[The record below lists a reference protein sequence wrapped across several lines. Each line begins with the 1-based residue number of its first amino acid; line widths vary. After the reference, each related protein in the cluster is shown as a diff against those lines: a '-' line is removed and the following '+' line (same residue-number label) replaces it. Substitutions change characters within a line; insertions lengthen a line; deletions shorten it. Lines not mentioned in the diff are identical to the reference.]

1 MELYSNMSKKN
12 KILVVAAFTL
22 ILSLAAFGC
31 TSGGKES
38 TTGTGETEGESKN
51 LSGNIKID
59 GSSTVAPI
67 SEAVAEEFMAV
78 NPSVQVTVGTSG
90 TGGGFKKFTVGE
102 IDISDA
108 SRHIKDEEKEAAEKS
123 GIEYVEIPIAYDGIS
138 IVVNH
143 DNDWAKSITVEELNK
158 IWAPDSKVKTWKDV
172 RADWP
177 DEKLVLYGP
186 GTDSG
191 TFDYF
196 TDEINGEEGAS
207 RTDYSASEDD
217 NVLVQGVAGDK
228 GALGYFGYAYYAEN
242 TSKIKAL
249 SVDGGDGAI
258 EPNET
263 TIKDGTYKP
272 LARRLFIYVNKK
284 ALERPEV
291 KAFLKFYLTEGRT
304 LVSEVG
310 YVPLN
315 DAEYEQSLKLVE

>member
-1 MELYSNMSKKN
+1 MEFISRIAASKK
-12 KILVVAAFTL
+12 ILALTVV
-22 ILSLAAFGC
+22 LALLALTVVGC
-31 TSGGKES
+31 SSEKKTSTNGTAGGAD
-38 TTGTGETEGESKN
+38 
-51 LSGNIKID
+51 LSGTIKID

-67 SEAVAEEFMAV
+67 SEAVAEEFMAA
-78 NPSVQVTVGTSG
+78 NPGVQVTVGTSG

-108 SRHIKDEEKEAAEKS
+108 SRGIKDEEKTAAEENS
-123 GIEYVEIPIAYDGIS
+123 IEYVEIPIAYDGIA
-138 IVVNH
+138 IVVND
-143 DNDWAKSITVEELNK
+143 DNDWAKSVTVEELSK
-158 IWAPDSKVKTWKDV
+158 IWAPNSNVKTWKEI

-177 DEKLVLYGP
+177 EEKLILYGP

-207 RTDYSASEDD
+207 RTDYTASEDD

-242 TSKIKAL
+242 KDKIQAL
-249 SVDGGDGAI
+249 AIDGGGGEV
-258 EPNET
+258 EPSAT

-272 LARRLFIYVNKK
+272 LARPLFIYVNKK

-291 KAFLKFYLTEGRT
+291 KEFLRFFFTEGRA
-304 LVSEVG
+304 LVAEVG

-315 DAEYEQSLKLVE
+315 DAEYEENLKLVE

>member
-1 MELYSNMSKKN
+1 MEFVSRIVKRN
-12 KILVVAAFTL
+12 KLFVLAIIAALFALTVV
-22 ILSLAAFGC
+22 GC
-31 TSGGKES
+31 TSGTKAN
-38 TTGTGETEGESKN
+38 TGGNTDGSG
-51 LSGNIKID
+51 LSGTIKID

-67 SEAVAEEFMAV
+67 SEAVAEEFMAA
-78 NPSVQVTVGTSG
+78 NPGVQVTVGTSG
-90 TGGGFKKFTVGE
+90 TGGGFKKFTAGA

-108 SRHIKDEEKEAAEKS
+108 SRHIKDGEKEAAEKN
-123 GIEYVEIPIAYDGIS
+123 GIEYIEIPVAYDGIS
-138 IVVNH
+138 IVVNP
-143 DNDWAKSITVEELNK
+143 DNNWAKSITVEELGK
-158 IWAPDSKVKTWKDV
+158 VWAPDSKVKTWKDV

-177 DEKLVLYGP
+177 AQKLILYGP

-196 TDEINGEEGAS
+196 TGEINGEEGAS
-207 RTDYSASEDD
+207 RADYTASEDD

-249 SVDGGDGAI
+249 PVDGGNGAV
-258 EPNET
+258 EPTDT

-272 LARRLFIYVNKK
+272 LARPVFIYVNKK

-291 KAFLKFYLTEGRT
+291 KAFLEFYLTEGRA

-310 YVPLN
+310 YIPLN
-315 DAEYEQSLKLVE
+315 DAEYEQGLALFE

>member
-1 MELYSNMSKKN
+1 MRLFSRILQKNSLYA
-12 KILVVAAFTL
+12 IIALTLV
-22 ILSLAAFGC
+22 LALAIVGC
-31 TSGGKES
+31 NSGGN
-38 TTGTGETEGESKN
+38 TNGGGDQ
-51 LSGNIKID
+51 LSGTIKID

-67 SEAVAEEFMAV
+67 SEAVAEEFMAA
-78 NPSVQVTVGTSG
+78 NPGVQVTVGTSG
-90 TGGGFKKFTVGE
+90 TGGGFKKFSVGE

-108 SRHIKDEEKEAAEKS
+108 SRHIKDEEKEAAENND
-123 GIEYVEIPIAYDGIS
+123 IEYIEIPIAYDGIS

-143 DNDWAKSITVEELNK
+143 DNDWAKSMTVEELNK

-196 TDEINGEEGAS
+196 TDAINGEEGAS
-207 RTDYSASEDD
+207 RTDYTASEDD

-228 GALGYFGYAYYAEN
+228 GSLGYFGYAYYVEN

-249 SVDGGDGAI
+249 GIDGGNGVV
-258 EPNET
+258 EPSDS

-272 LARRLFIYVNKK
+272 LARQLFIYVNKK

-291 KAFLKFYLTEGRT
+291 KEFLKFFFTEGKA
-304 LVSEVG
+304 LVAEVG

-315 DAEYEQSLKLVE
+315 DEEYEANLKFLE